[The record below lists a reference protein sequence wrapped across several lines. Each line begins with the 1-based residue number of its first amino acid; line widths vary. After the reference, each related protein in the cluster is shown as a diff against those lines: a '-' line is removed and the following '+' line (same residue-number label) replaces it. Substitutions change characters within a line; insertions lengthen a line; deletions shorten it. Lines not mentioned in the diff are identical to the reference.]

1 MAVDRDWRW
10 ISWTILG
17 IGGLILAG
25 GLALGLGSLRHVLH
39 GERADGEVVEIRR
52 EGDMYAP
59 VVHFRL
65 PGGEAQDVKDLAS
78 GAPDFAVGDRVTV
91 LYMPQDPR
99 DFRIDTFDRLWF
111 SAILVTVFGAF
122 WLLFGAVAW
131 ALSRGIDLA
140 VVGEGAFAVIASG
153 AGLIGVFVLIS
164 AADLYT
170 GGVRAQG
177 VVLENRE
184 SRRSETESVRR
195 ADGSDIERTVER
207 VSFAPVVRFTTRE
220 GGRDGGR
227 DIEFHGRGGSERAFA
242 QGDRVTVIYD
252 PANPIRARI
261 VSFVDIWL
269 PSAVAFAV
277 AAVFGGAVWLS
288 RRTRRGA
295 TAPRV

>member
-1 MAVDRDWRW
+1 MAADHAWRR
-10 ISWTILG
+10 ISWLILG

-25 GLALGLGSLRHVLH
+25 GLALGLGSLRLVLY
-39 GERADGEVVEIRR
+39 GERVDAEVIELRR

-59 VVHFRL
+59 VVRFRL
-65 PGGEAQDVKDLAS
+65 SGGETQTVTDLAT
-78 GAPDFAVGDRVTV
+78 GAPDFAVGDKVTV

-111 SAILVTVFGAF
+111 SAIIVTIFGGF
-122 WLLFGAVAW
+122 WLLFGAVAM
-131 ALSRGIDLA
+131 ALSRDVDLA
-140 VVGEGAFAVIASG
+140 VAGETAFSVIAAG
-153 AGLIGVFVLIS
+153 AGLIGIFVLWS

-170 GGVRAQG
+170 GGVRTEG

-184 SRRSETESVRR
+184 SRRTESETVRL
-195 ADGSDIERTVER
+195 ADGREVERNVER

-220 GGRDGGR
+220 AGRE
-227 DIEFHGRGGSERAFA
+227 IEFHGRGGSDRAFA
-242 QGDRVTVIYD
+242 SGERVTVIYD

-277 AAVFGGAVWLS
+277 AFVFGGAVWLS
-288 RRTRRGA
+288 RWSRRRA
-295 TAPRV
+295 APEASQQP

>member
-1 MAVDRDWRW
+1 MAMDRDWRW
-10 ISWTILG
+10 ISWAILG

-39 GERADGEVVEIRR
+39 GERADGEVIEILR

-59 VVHFRL
+59 VVRFRL
-65 PGGEAQDVKDLAS
+65 PGGGMQEVTDLAS
-78 GAPDFAVGDRVTV
+78 GAPDFAAGDKVTI

-111 SAILVTVFGAF
+111 SAIFVTVFGAF

-140 VVGEGAFAVIASG
+140 VVGESAFAVIAVG
-153 AGLIGVFVLIS
+153 AGLIGVFVLMS

-170 GGVRAQG
+170 GGVRAEG

-195 ADGSDIERTVER
+195 ADGSEVDRIVQRA
-207 VSFAPVVRFTTRE
+207 SFAPVVRFTTRE
-220 GGRDGGR
+220 GGRE
-227 DIEFHGRGGSERAFA
+227 IEFHGRGGSERAFT

-277 AAVFGGAVWLS
+277 AAVFGGTVWMS
-288 RRTRRGA
+288 RRVRRRA
-295 TAPRV
+295 TAPRA

>member
-1 MAVDRDWRW
+1 MAADRDWRW
-10 ISWTILG
+10 ISWVVLG

-39 GERADGEVVEIRR
+39 GERADGEVIEIRR

-59 VVHFRL
+59 VVRFQL
-65 PGGEAQDVKDLAS
+65 PGGVTQEVADLAS
-78 GAPDFAVGDRVTV
+78 GAPDFAVGDKVTI

-111 SAILVTVFGAF
+111 SAIFVTVFGGF
-122 WLLFGAVAW
+122 WMLFGTVAW

-140 VVGEGAFAVIASG
+140 VVGEAAFAVIAAG
-153 AGLIGVFVLIS
+153 AGLIGAFVLLS

-170 GGVRAQG
+170 GGVRAEG

-184 SRRSETESVRR
+184 SRRTESESVRL
-195 ADGSDIERTVER
+195 ADGREVDRTVER
-207 VSFAPVVRFTTRE
+207 ASFAPVVRFTTRE
-220 GGRDGGR
+220 GGRE
-227 DIEFHGRGGSERAFA
+227 IEFHGRSGSERAFA

-288 RRTRRGA
+288 RRVRRRA
-295 TAPRV
+295 TNFRA

>member
-1 MAVDRDWRW
+1 MAADNNWRW
-10 ISWTILG
+10 IAGLILG

-39 GERADGEVVEIRR
+39 GERADGEVVEMRR

-59 VVHFRL
+59 VVRFRL
-65 PGGEAQDVKDLAS
+65 PGGETQTVTDLAS
-78 GAPDFAVGDRVTV
+78 GAPDFAMGDRITI

-111 SAILVTVFGAF
+111 SALFVTIFGAF
-122 WLLFGAVAW
+122 WMLFGIVAW

-140 VVGEGAFAVIASG
+140 VMGETAFAVIAGG
-153 AGLIGVFVLIS
+153 AGLIGVFVLWS

-170 GGVRAQG
+170 GGVRTDG

-184 SRRSETESVRR
+184 SRHAGSETVRR
-195 ADGSDIERTVER
+195 ADGREVERTVER

-220 GGRDGGR
+220 GGRE
-227 DIEFHGRGGSERAFA
+227 IEFHGRGGSDRAFA
-242 QGDRVTVIYD
+242 QGERMTVIYD

-269 PSAVAFAV
+269 PSAAAFAV
-277 AAVFGGAVWLS
+277 AFVFGGAVWLS
-288 RRTRRGA
+288 RRLRRA
-295 TAPRV
+295 TSSRA

>member
-10 ISWTILG
+10 ISWAVLG
-17 IGGLILAG
+17 IGGLILVG

-39 GERADGEVVEIRR
+39 GERAGGEVVDILR

-59 VVHFRL
+59 VVRFRL
-65 PGGEAQDVKDLAS
+65 PGGEVQEVKDLAS
-78 GAPDFAVGDRVTV
+78 GAPDFAAGDKVTI

-111 SAILVTVFGAF
+111 SAIFVTVFGAF

-140 VVGEGAFAVIASG
+140 VVGESAFAVIASG
-153 AGLIGVFVLIS
+153 ACLIGAFVLMS

-170 GGVRAQG
+170 GGVRTEG
-177 VVLENRE
+177 TVLENRE

-195 ADGSDIERTVER
+195 ADGSEVDRTVER
-207 VSFAPVVRFTTRE
+207 VSFAPVVRFRTRE
-220 GGRDGGR
+220 EGRE
-227 DIEFHGRGGSERAFA
+227 IEFHGRGGSERAFA

-269 PSAVAFAV
+269 PSAAAFAV
-277 AAVFGGAVWLS
+277 AAIFGGAVWMS
-288 RRTRRGA
+288 RRMRRRA
-295 TAPRV
+295 TVPRV

>member
-1 MAVDRDWRW
+1 MAMDRDWRW
-10 ISWTILG
+10 ISWAILG

-39 GERADGEVVEIRR
+39 GERADGEVIEILR

-59 VVHFRL
+59 VVRFRL
-65 PGGEAQDVKDLAS
+65 PGGGMQEVTDLAS
-78 GAPDFAVGDRVTV
+78 GAPDFAAGDKVTI

-111 SAILVTVFGAF
+111 SAIFVTVFGAL

-140 VVGEGAFAVIASG
+140 VVGESAFAVIASG
-153 AGLIGVFVLIS
+153 AVLIGAFVLMS

-170 GGVRAQG
+170 GGVRAEG
-177 VVLENRE
+177 IVLENRE
-184 SRRSETESVRR
+184 SKRSEAESVRR
-195 ADGSDIERTVER
+195 ADGSDVDRTVER
-207 VSFAPVVRFTTRE
+207 VSFAPVVRFMTRE
-220 GGRDGGR
+220 GGREID
-227 DIEFHGRGGSERAFA
+227 FHGRGGSERAFA

-277 AAVFGGAVWLS
+277 AAVFGGAVWMS
-288 RRTRRGA
+288 RRVRRRA
-295 TAPRV
+295 IAPRV

>member
-1 MAVDRDWRW
+1 MAADRDWRW
-10 ISWTILG
+10 ISRIILG

-39 GERADGEVVEIRR
+39 GERADGEVIEIRR
-52 EGDMYAP
+52 DGDMYAP
-59 VVHFRL
+59 VVRFGL
-65 PGGEAQDVKDLAS
+65 PGDVTQEVTDLAT
-78 GAPDFAVGDRVTV
+78 GAPDFAVGDRVSI

-99 DFRIDTFDRLWF
+99 DFRIDTFERLWF
-111 SAILVTVFGAF
+111 SAIFVTVFGGF
-122 WLLFGAVAW
+122 WMLFGIVAW

-140 VVGEGAFAVIASG
+140 VVGEQAFAVIAVA
-153 AGLIGVFVLIS
+153 AGLIGIFVLWS

-170 GGVRAQG
+170 GGVRAEG

-184 SRRSETESVRR
+184 SRRTESETVRLG
-195 ADGSDIERTVER
+195 DGREVDRTVER

-220 GGRDGGR
+220 GGRE
-227 DIEFHGRGGSERAFA
+227 IEFHGRGGSDRSFA
-242 QGDRVTVIYD
+242 QGERVTVIYD

-277 AAVFGGAVWLS
+277 AFVFGGAVWLS
-288 RRTRRGA
+288 RRMRRR
-295 TAPRV
+295 TTDPRA

>member
-1 MAVDRDWRW
+1 VAADRDWRW
-10 ISWTILG
+10 IAWIIFG

-39 GERADGEVVEIRR
+39 GEHADGEVIEMRR
-52 EGDMYAP
+52 DGDMYAP
-59 VVHFRL
+59 VVRFRL
-65 PGGEAQDVKDLAS
+65 PDGEMQEVKDLAS
-78 GAPDFAVGDRVTV
+78 GAPDFAVGDKVAI

-111 SAILVTVFGAF
+111 SAIFVT
-122 WLLFGAVAW
+122 LFGGFWMLFGTVAW

-140 VVGEGAFAVIASG
+140 AVGEQAFAVIAVA
-153 AGLIGVFVLIS
+153 AGLIGIFVLWS

-170 GGVRAQG
+170 GGVRAEG
-177 VVLENRE
+177 LVVEIRE
-184 SRRSETESVRR
+184 SRHTEHESVRR
-195 ADGSDIERTVER
+195 PDGREVERTVER
-207 VSFAPVVRFTTRE
+207 ASFAPVVRFTTRE
-220 GGRDGGR
+220 GGRE
-227 DIEFHGRGGSERAFA
+227 IEFHGRGGTGPSFV
-242 QGDRVTVIYD
+242 QGERVTVIYD

-288 RRTRRGA
+288 RRVRRRA
-295 TAPRV
+295 TGLRV

>member
-1 MAVDRDWRW
+1 MAVDRNWRW
-10 ISWTILG
+10 ISWAILG

-39 GERADGEVVEIRR
+39 GERSDGEVIEIRR

-59 VVHFRL
+59 VVRFRL
-65 PGGEAQDVKDLAS
+65 PGGEMQEVTDLAS
-78 GAPDFAVGDRVTV
+78 GAPDFAAGDKVTI

-111 SAILVTVFGAF
+111 SAIFVTVFGAF

-153 AGLIGVFVLIS
+153 ACLIGAFVLMS

-170 GGVRAQG
+170 GGVRAEG

-184 SRRSETESVRR
+184 SRRNETESVRR
-195 ADGSDIERTVER
+195 ADGSDVDRTVER
-207 VSFAPVVRFTTRE
+207 VSFAPVVRFKTRE
-220 GGRDGGR
+220 EDRE
-227 DIEFHGRGGSERAFA
+227 IEFHGRGGSDRAFA
-242 QGDRVTVIYD
+242 KGDRVTVIYD

-261 VSFVDIWL
+261 VSFMDIWL
-269 PSAVAFAV
+269 PSAAAFAV
-277 AAVFGGAVWLS
+277 AAIFGGAVWLS
-288 RRTRRGA
+288 RRMRRRA
-295 TAPRV
+295 AAP

>member
-10 ISWTILG
+10 ISWAILG
-17 IGGLILAG
+17 IGGLLLVG

-39 GERADGEVVEIRR
+39 GERADGEVVEILR

-59 VVHFRL
+59 VVRFRL
-65 PGGEAQDVKDLAS
+65 LGGEVQEVKDLAS
-78 GAPDFAVGDRVTV
+78 GAPDFAVGAKVTI

-111 SAILVTVFGAF
+111 SAIFVTVFGAF
-122 WLLFGAVAW
+122 WLLFGAVAR

-140 VVGEGAFAVIASG
+140 VVGESAFAVIAAG
-153 AGLIGVFVLIS
+153 AGLIGVFVLMS

-170 GGVRAQG
+170 GGVRAEG

-195 ADGSDIERTVER
+195 ADGSEVDRSVER
-207 VSFAPVVRFTTRE
+207 LSFAPVVRFMTRE
-220 GGRDGGR
+220 GGRE
-227 DIEFHGRGGSERAFA
+227 IEFHGRGGSEKAFA
-242 QGDRVTVIYD
+242 KGDSVTVIYD

-269 PSAVAFAV
+269 PSAAAFAV
-277 AAVFGGAVWLS
+277 AAVFGGAVWFS
-288 RRTRRGA
+288 RRMRRRA
-295 TAPRV
+295 KSPRA